1 MGAYSVTGVSG
12 AGVAKLQKGPGNGR
26 NQYVP
31 LVSALPGIVAAGTVT
46 AGGGGDLTVTLSG
59 MDAAAASYV
68 VLAQG
73 QVTAATAV
81 VKSKANDGTT
91 GLFASFVITAGAAG
105 AIGWV
110 VVKLAV

>member
-31 LVSALPGIVAAGTVT
+31 LSSPGIVAAGSVT
-46 AGGGGDLTVTLSG
+46 AGGAGDLTISLTGLDSP
-59 MDAAAASYV
+59 ATSYV

-73 QVTAATAV
+73 QVTLATAV

-91 GLFASFVITAGAAG
+91 GLFTSFVITAGAAG
-105 AIGWV
+105 LIGWI
-110 VVKLAV
+110 VVKL